1 MTVSTRY
8 IREINFIIKY
18 IHYQDQIRIWM
29 SEEGQQLS
37 FGMRFQLVNAF
48 ILGLKVVA
56 IS

>member
-1 MTVSTRY
+1 
-8 IREINFIIKY
+8 
-18 IHYQDQIRIWM
+18 M

-37 FGMRFQLVNAF
+37 FVVRFLLVNAF